1 MYSLVSAYCFS
12 FWPLFLQYA
21 DPLVFSN
28 KSSTKQTNVASLL
41 KAGSGVYLVQA
52 TIAAYLNHCQ
62 FDKLVNTQSEM
73 GGYSNCHICF
83 IKSAS
88 YRVIFSLKL
97 VFFLLSNIITIFKY
111 TGICTYRYFNDFRD
125 FHYYTGNVL

>member
-1 MYSLVSAYCFS
+1 MYSRVSVYCFS

-52 TIAAYLNHCQ
+52 TIAAYLNRCQ

-83 IKSAS
+83 IKSICILQS
-88 YRVIFSLKL
+88 YLLFKTC
-97 VFFLLSNIITIFKY
+97 FFFV
-111 TGICTYRYFNDFRD
+111 RQ
-125 FHYYTGNVL
+125 HYYYF

>member
-88 YRVIFSLKL
+88 YRVIFSSKL
-97 VFFLLSNIITIFKY
+97 VFYCLATLLLFFKY
-111 TGICTYRYFNDFRD
+111 IYI
-125 FHYYTGNVL
+125 